1 MSAVLT
7 VEIKNEKLCSQT
19 EASTKIEMHNTC
31 QSSASVVNPIAPPP
45 AKKPVFTRLQN
56 AD

>member
-19 EASTKIEMHNTC
+19 EASPKIEMHNTC
-31 QSSASVVNPIAPPP
+31 QSSASVVNPIAPP